1 MPNDARVPRE
11 KFIAVIM
18 RSKTIAAAA
27 RELGC
32 TEQAISLRLQRWRA
46 QGVTG
51 LPDFRKKTSVDEVQ
65 ELVNKHRRKK

>member
-18 RSKTIAAAA
+18 RSKTVAAAA

-32 TEQAISLRLQRWRA
+32 TEQAVSLRLQRWRE

-51 LPDFRKKTSVDEVQ
+51 LPDFSKQTSVDEVQ
-65 ELVNKHRRKK
+65 ELVDKHRRKK

>member
-18 RSKTIAAAA
+18 RSKTIASAA

-32 TEQAISLRLQRWRA
+32 TEQAVSLRLQRWRE

-51 LPDFRKKTSVDEVQ
+51 LPDFSKKTSVDEVQ
-65 ELVNKHRRKK
+65 ELVNKHRRNK

>member
-27 RELGC
+27 RDLGC
-32 TEQAISLRLQRWRA
+32 TEQAVSLRLQRWRE
-46 QGVTG
+46 QGVTW
-51 LPDFRKKTSVDEVQ
+51 LPDFSKKKSVDEVQ
-65 ELVNKHRRKK
+65 ELVTKHRRDK

>member
-1 MPNDARVPRE
+1 MPNDNRVPRE

-18 RSKTIAAAA
+18 RSKTMAAAA

-32 TEQAISLRLQRWRA
+32 TEQAVSLRLQRWRE

-51 LPDFRKKTSVDEVQ
+51 LPAFSKKTSVDEVQ

>member
-1 MPNDARVPRE
+1 MPNDRRVPRE

-27 RELGC
+27 KELGC
-32 TEQAISLRLQRWRA
+32 TAQAVSLRLQRWRE

-51 LPDFRKKTSVDEVQ
+51 LPDFSKHTEIDEVQ
-65 ELVNKHRRKK
+65 RLVNKHRGGK